1 MENKQN
7 QNHTENGT
15 NTGQN
20 QNTIS
25 SMFWENFDNLDT
37 KTELENIQS
46 SKTDIAQNTEKM
58 DTVIFSENKN
68 IQQNNEDIEKTLE
81 ISSIVLSTNKEE
93 SYDDNIIELDK
104 TIQIDIDA
112 IDAAMTKQN
121 DNISNAV
128 EHTTD
133 INTKPEHSTNTTNI
147 ELEHITDKNTVN
159 AEPEHTTDTNIVNAE
174 SEHTIDTN
182 TINTEPEHTTDTNTI
197 ANEELEQTK
206 IIVPIQSYSSEET
219 QRLDNIHEQTK
230 KSAFSEILQK
240 VESKDYT
247 DDLGDKNAYLDT
259 FESENFEE
267 EENFDDEA
275 LNEEDDIYYDEE
287 TSFALYQ
294 AEKKR
299 LKIILL
305 CSIIIGI
312 VVFLVGYIIMGMHQK
327 EIREAQKRL
336 QAEQASAIIDRRIVM
351 VRTVA
356 TNRELSVHD
365 INTDEE
371 YIIKTNSD
379 TKFINRSG
387 QQSSVTKIQRGDLVS
402 VVMNEDGQTAK
413 QIQYSAS
420 TWMAKEVSGLIVDT
434 EQKTVSITFVNG
446 TETKTYHYGNDNLFL
461 YKDGEI
467 APENIDP
474 CDVVTMQGRSDRV
487 WSIKVIESHGNM
499 TITHQDDIVNGIL
512 TIDDDQIIALKDF
525 TELAITE
532 GVHNIS
538 VSGDNIESFSD
549 TIFVVPNEDFEYD
562 LSKAQSKTGVVI
574 IHANVY
580 DFKLYI
586 NGAEA
591 DGTKPIVLPLGEYD
605 IVVSKNGYKKWNQK
619 ITVVE
624 PSVTVDVNMEEDIQE
639 GIISFHSVPE
649 GAMIMWDNKEVGIT
663 PFDQKVRYGVYT
675 VDVILEGYQP
685 HRETIVVDKSAVD
698 VTSYLTPNENTAETD
713 QLQ

>member
-15 NTGQN
+15 NTVLS

-25 SMFWENFDNLDT
+25 SMFWENFDNVDT
-37 KTELENIQS
+37 KTELEDIQS
-46 SKTDIAQNTEKM
+46 SKTDMTQNTEKM
-58 DTVIFSENKN
+58 ETSIFSESENK
-68 IQQNNEDIEKTLE
+68 NNEDIEKTLE

-93 SYDDNIIELDK
+93 DYDSNIIELDK

-112 IDAAMTKQN
+112 VNTAINEQENTL
-121 DNISNAV
+121 SNTT
-128 EHTTD
+128 EYTTD
-133 INTKPEHSTNTTNI
+133 TNNVNAELEQITDTNTANTEPKQTTNI
-147 ELEHITDKNTVN
+147 NTAN
-159 AEPEHTTDTNIVNAE
+159 AEPEHI
-174 SEHTIDTN
+174 
-182 TINTEPEHTTDTNTI
+182 TDTNT
-197 ANEELEQTK
+197 ANDELEQTK
-206 IIVPIQSYSSEET
+206 IIVPIQSHSSEET
-219 QRLDNIHEQTK
+219 QRLDSIHEQTK
-230 KSAFSEILQK
+230 KSPFSEILQK
-240 VESKDYT
+240 VENKDYT

-267 EENFDDEA
+267 EENFDEEA
-275 LNEEDDIYYDEE
+275 VLNEEDDIYYDEE

-294 AEKKR
+294 AERKR

-305 CSIIIGI
+305 CSVMIGV
-312 VVFLVGYIIMGMHQK
+312 VVFLVGYVIMGMHQK
-327 EIREAQKRL
+327 EIREEQKRL
-336 QAEQASAIIDRRIVM
+336 QSEQVSTIMDRRIVM

-365 INTDEE
+365 VNTDEE

-387 QQSSVTKIQRGDLVS
+387 QQSSVTKIQRGDLIS

-420 TWMAKEVSGLIVDT
+420 TWMAKEVSGLTVNT

-446 TETKTYHYGNDNLFL
+446 TETKTYHYGDDNLFL

-467 APENIDP
+467 APESIDP
-474 CDVVTMQGRSDRV
+474 CDVVTMQGRGDRV

-499 TITHQDDIVNGIL
+499 AITHQEDIVNGIL
-512 TIDDDQIIALKDF
+512 TIDDDQVIALKDF

-605 IVVSKNGYKKWNQK
+605 IVISKNGYKKWNQK

-624 PSVTVDVNMEEDIQE
+624 PSITVDVNMEEDIQE

-685 HRETIVVDKSAVD
+685 HKETIVVDKSAVD
-698 VTSYLTPNENTAETD
+698 VISYLTPEENTAETD

>member
-25 SMFWENFDNLDT
+25 SMFWENFDNVDT
-37 KTELENIQS
+37 KTELENKQS
-46 SKTDIAQNTEKM
+46 SKTDITQNTEKM
-58 DTVIFSENKN
+58 DTIIFSEGQN

-93 SYDDNIIELDK
+93 DYDSNIIELDK

-112 IDAAMTKQN
+112 INVAMSNINHQN
-121 DNISNAV
+121 DDITNVV
-128 EHTTD
+128 EQTTD
-133 INTKPEHSTNTTNI
+133 IS
-147 ELEHITDKNTVN
+147 TVN
-159 AEPEHTTDTNIVNAE
+159 TE
-174 SEHTIDTN
+174 SEYIADTN
-182 TINTEPEHTTDTNTI
+182 TENVEYEHSADINTENAEYEHSADTNT
-197 ANEELEQTK
+197 ELEQTK
-206 IIVPIQSYSSEET
+206 MIIPIQSYSLEET
-219 QRLDNIHEQTK
+219 QRLDTIHEQTK
-230 KSAFSEILQK
+230 KSPFSEILQK
-240 VESKDYT
+240 VETKDYT

-267 EENFDDEA
+267 EEENFDDEEL

-287 TSFALYQ
+287 TSLALYQ
-294 AEKKR
+294 AERKR

-305 CSIIIGI
+305 CSVIIGI

-327 EIREAQKRL
+327 EIREAQKQL
-336 QAEQASAIIDRRIVM
+336 QAEQSSVIMDRRVVM

-365 INTDEE
+365 INTNEE

-402 VVMNEDGQTAK
+402 VIMNEDGQTAK

-420 TWMAKEVSGLIVDT
+420 TWMAKEVSGLTVDT
-434 EQKTVSITFVNG
+434 EQQTVSITFING
-446 TETKTYHYGNDNLFL
+446 TETKTYHYGDDNLFL

-467 APENIDP
+467 APESIDP
-474 CDVVTMQGRSDRV
+474 CDIVTMQGRGDRV

-499 TITHQDDIVNGIL
+499 TITHKEDIVNGIL
-512 TIDDDQIIALKDF
+512 TIDDNQMIALNDF
-525 TELAITE
+525 TVLAITE

-624 PSVTVDVNMEEDIQE
+624 PSVTIDVNMEEDIQE

-649 GAMIMWDNKEVGIT
+649 GALIMWDNKEVGVT

-685 HRETIVVDKSAVD
+685 HKETIVVDKSAVD
-698 VTSYLTPNENTAETD
+698 VISYLTPEESTAETN